1 MKERLLAAI
10 APIVGLALFAGAIAI
25 LHRELAAYHLTD
37 VVGHLQAIP
46 ARQLAIALLITGAGY
61 LTLTGYDL
69 LAFRWIGR
77 ALALRRIALA
87 SFIAYVFSHNVGLSF
102 LGGSAVRYRMYSSW
116 GVPPADLGRAIAF
129 NFVTLWLGFLAL
141 GAVLLLADP
150 ITLSDAWHGIASTRP
165 LGALFALLLVAYWV
179 FFVGRRR
186 DLRVGELVIQIP
198 GARISAAQMLLS
210 AVDWTL
216 AGAAFWVL
224 LPASSD
230 LGFARFLGIF
240 LLAQVAGLISHVP
253 AGLGVFETAMVML
266 LAPWHTGDVVLG
278 TALAYRCVYY
288 LIPFALAIVL
298 FAGFEVLQRRHVIAR
313 AGSLVG
319 QWLPEIVPRFFSVA
333 TLAAGA
339 LLLVS
344 GATPAEPTRL
354 ALLDLVLPLPVVEL
368 SHFLGSVIGV
378 GLLLLARAVQQRV
391 DAGYVLTLAL
401 LFGGAGFSLLKGLD
415 WEEASVLLVM
425 GVALAPCRR
434 FFYRRSSLFA
444 QSFTPAWTLG
454 IAGILLGAVYVVLL
468 ANRHVEYS
476 SDLWWQF
483 ELKGDAPRSLRALAG
498 GSLLLSAFALARLL
512 RPARPAPPPFDPAPL
527 AAVEKVVATSAAPSA
542 HLALLGDKRLL
553 LHESGSGFV
562 MYGVQR
568 RSWIAMGDPI
578 GPPEVR
584 RELAWRFFELADQHG
599 GLVAFYQVRPDDLP
613 VYLDLGLDLRKLG
626 ESARVALPGFS
637 LAGGH
642 RKGLRATYNR
652 LQKAGYTLEVV
663 PVSAVPPL
671 LPRLRE
677 ISDEWLGDKNTRE
690 KRFSLGWFSPA
701 YLSQTPIAVVRHE
714 DRIVAFANLWAPDP
728 RHELSVDLMRYAT
741 EAPSGVMDFLF
752 IEILQWGRTQGY
764 QWCDLGMAPLS
775 GFERHRLAPL
785 WSRIG
790 SLLYDHGEQF
800 YNFQGLRSFKDKFD
814 PVWEPRYLAAP
825 GGFALPGVLTDVAA
839 LISGGMTGIV
849 AK

>member
-1 MKERLLAAI
+1 
-10 APIVGLALFAGAIAI
+10 
-25 LHRELAAYHLTD
+25 
-37 VVGHLQAIP
+37 
-46 ARQLAIALLITGAGY
+46 
-61 LTLTGYDL
+61 
-69 LAFRWIGR
+69 
-77 ALALRRIALA
+77 
-87 SFIAYVFSHNVGLSF
+87 
-102 LGGSAVRYRMYSSW
+102 
-116 GVPPADLGRAIAF
+116 
-129 NFVTLWLGFLAL
+129 
-141 GAVLLLADP
+141 
-150 ITLSDAWHGIASTRP
+150 
-165 LGALFALLLVAYWV
+165 
-179 FFVGRRR
+179 
-186 DLRVGELVIQIP
+186 
-198 GARISAAQMLLS
+198 
-210 AVDWTL
+210 
-216 AGAAFWVL
+216 
-224 LPASSD
+224 
-230 LGFARFLGIF
+230 
-240 LLAQVAGLISHVP
+240 
-253 AGLGVFETAMVML
+253 
-266 LAPWHTGDVVLG
+266 
-278 TALAYRCVYY
+278 
-288 LIPFALAIVL
+288 
-298 FAGFEVLQRRHVIAR
+298 
-313 AGSLVG
+313 
-319 QWLPEIVPRFFSVA
+319 
-333 TLAAGA
+333 
-339 LLLVS
+339 
-344 GATPAEPTRL
+344 
-354 ALLDLVLPLPVVEL
+354 
-368 SHFLGSVIGV
+368 
-378 GLLLLARAVQQRV
+378 
-391 DAGYVLTLAL
+391 
-401 LFGGAGFSLLKGLD
+401 
-415 WEEASVLLVM
+415 
-425 GVALAPCRR
+425 
-434 FFYRRSSLFA
+434 
-444 QSFTPAWTLG
+444 
-454 IAGILLGAVYVVLL
+454 
-468 ANRHVEYS
+468 
-476 SDLWWQF
+476 
-483 ELKGDAPRSLRALAG
+483 
-498 GSLLLSAFALARLL
+498 
-512 RPARPAPPPFDPAPL
+512 
-527 AAVEKVVATSAAPSA
+527 
-542 HLALLGDKRLL
+542 
-553 LHESGSGFV
+553 
-562 MYGVQR
+562 
-568 RSWIAMGDPI
+568 MGDPV